1 MQESTHSF
9 WEVLVS
15 EEMVMPTLLFHQQI
29 TFGQYGY
36 NYEESFKY
44 ENGSKLYMKV
54 QERDEL
60 LVRMDERVKTVFNRM
75 EKFETLFTN
84 HLHHHEQWENDIKA
98 QMRWWVG
105 IVITAATG
113 SGAMM
118 MGVI

>member
-1 MQESTHSF
+1 MHLLV
-9 WEVLVS
+9 VL
-15 EEMVMPTLLFHQQI
+15 TI
-29 TFGQYGY
+29 IGQCGC
-36 NYEESFKY
+36 NYDEESFKY
-44 ENGSKLYMKV
+44 DNGSKVYMKV

-105 IVITAATG
+105 IVVTAATG